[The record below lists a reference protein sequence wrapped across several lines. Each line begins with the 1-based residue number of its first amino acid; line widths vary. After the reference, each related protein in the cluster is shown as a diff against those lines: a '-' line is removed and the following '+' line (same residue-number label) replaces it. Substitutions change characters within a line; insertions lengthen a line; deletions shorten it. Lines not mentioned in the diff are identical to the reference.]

1 MIYFFEFVFPESEF
15 LENRK
20 QMSLTCFF
28 PFNSLP
34 PHPTTHSNTYSA
46 LCAWAE
52 EGAVNKVNTALD
64 STESTGWLETD
75 RSSDCKCTEGW
86 ERGYERVWGTE
97 LQQRDPTLEGSSWPQ
112 EGMAFDVRAGE

>member
-20 QMSLTCFF
+20 QISLICFF
-28 PFNSLP
+28 PFNSFP

-52 EGAVNKVNTALD
+52 ERAVNKVNTALD

-75 RSSDCKCTEGW
+75 RSRDCKCTEGW
-86 ERGYERVWGTE
+86 ERGYERVLGHRATAKGP
-97 LQQRDPTLEGSSWPQ
+97 DPGGQLLASG
-112 EGMAFDVRAGE
+112 GNGI